1 MFLITFSKAGQ
12 EDIILTE
19 DDLFDFQYE
28 ASCYSGESFELGGVN
43 AKSLYLLIDNNTQ
56 RFSRGTFANCRVKLE
71 IDGKFFGYYNS
82 ELPKRRN
89 GVIELTAYDDMVKLD
104 TEFPTDY
111 TFPQTFWAVYAQC
124 VFEAGLA
131 SEVSFDNV
139 VLNGVWDNGIISA
152 DYTQY
157 IYANSCRNLVAGMA
171 EWNGGFAY
179 INDDNKLQ
187 IDKFSK
193 TVTREY
199 NSGDL
204 MELDYSDE
212 TVVFTKVKTS
222 QKNKTYEMGADAGY
236 TLVLKNQYISYG
248 LDDTMFETY
257 LTKISEYYTGFELTP
272 MSFTLAEPDFDL
284 HIGDRIQVYD
294 EEEQVTVTGNVSKI
308 VISGNCSMT
317 VTCGGFENVSSSSG
331 FTPTSYSQIQ
341 QSKQEAKASSQTTG
355 GTLNEYKYLTDASVK
370 FNGTTYTIEKDA
382 ETGLISKISDS
393 AGNEFEPEISAGIT
407 DVAAHNAVFW
417 AVAMCRGLG
426 KPKFVMDGIFGM
438 FTPDTRDIA
447 NSRWR
452 NSVSGYND
460 ITLSGGSENGSALHF
475 NPGEYGSLICDE
487 PNTVYAI
494 LRADYKSAGG
504 MTWFPLITKHL
515 SIDSKYYGFDIF
527 SLFGQESDYNTI
539 AFSAVARDIASSVDS
554 SGFHIVCYTRG
565 SGKISL
571 YIDSVLV
578 GAQNRIYTGNYGGN
592 MLLNFSNRGGRIP
605 ENHELTSTD
614 IVLCAFGSQYHDAA
628 TVQKNMAYLM
638 KKYNIGG
645 NT

>member
-12 EDIILTE
+12 DDIVLTE

-28 ASCYSGESFELGGVN
+28 ASCYSGETFELGGVN
-43 AKSLYLLIDNNTQ
+43 AKTLYLLIDNNTQ

-71 IDGKFFGYYNS
+71 IDGKFFGYYNT

-131 SEVSFDNV
+131 FEVSFDNV

-199 NSGDL
+199 SSGDL

-212 TVVFTKVKTS
+212 TVVFSKVKTS
-222 QKNKTYEMGADAGY
+222 QKNKTYEMGTDAGY

-284 HIGDRIQVYD
+284 HVGDRIQVYD
-294 EEEQVTVTGNVSKI
+294 EEEQVAITGNVSKI
-308 VISGNCSMT
+308 AISGNCSMT

-341 QSKQEAKASSQTTG
+341 QSKQEAKTSSQTTG

-393 AGNEFEPEISAGIT
+393 NGNEFEPEISAGIT

-417 AVAMCRGLG
+417 AVAMCRGIS
-426 KPKFVMDGIFGM
+426 KTAFIMDGIFGM

-447 NSRWR
+447 NLRWK
-452 NSVSGYND
+452 NSVTGYND
-460 ITLSGGSENGSALHF
+460 IILSGASENGEAVHF
-475 NPGEYGSLICDE
+475 TASQYGTFACAE
-487 PNTVYAI
+487 PSTVYAI
-494 LRADYKSAGG
+494 VKSEVSKVVNCI
-504 MTWFPLITKHL
+504 ITKRL
-515 SIDSKYYGFDIF
+515 SQLSNSEHYGFGLLQFDGNLYFSSAAYDIQQTNVSCIEYHVYCF
-527 SLFGQESDYNTI
+527 T
-539 AFSAVARDIASSVDS
+539 RVD
-554 SGFHIVCYTRG
+554 GVTYF
-565 SGKISL
+565 
-571 YIDSVLV
+571 YIDGALV
-578 GAQNRIYTGNYGGN
+578 GHVGNCMTGQYAN
-592 MLLNFSNRGGRIP
+592 MMYLNNEYLG
-605 ENHELTSTD
+605 STRLD
-614 IVLCAFGSQYHDAA
+614 APTICDFVMCAFGSQYHDEA
-628 TVQKNMAYLM
+628 TVRNNSAYLM
-638 KKYNIGG
+638 KKYKIGG

>member
-12 EDIILTE
+12 EDIVLTE

-28 ASCYSGESFELGGVN
+28 ASCYSGETFELGGVN

-71 IDGKFFGYYNS
+71 IDGKFFGYYNT

-284 HIGDRIQVYD
+284 HVGDRIQVYD
-294 EEEQVTVTGNVSKI
+294 EEEQVTITGNVSKI
-308 VISGNCSMT
+308 AISGNCSMT

-355 GTLNEYKYLTDASVK
+355 GTLNEYQYLTDASVK

-382 ETGLISKISDS
+382 DTGLISKISDS
-393 AGNEFEPEISAGIT
+393 YNHEFKPSISPGIT
-407 DVAAHNAVFW
+407 DVALHNAVFW
-417 AVAMCRGLG
+417 ALAMCRGLG
-426 KPKFVMDGIFGM
+426 EIPQKTLFDGTGGAWSYSGGLTGFQRVAGNQPYSGIGSEAY
-438 FTPDTRDIA
+438 TSGAKVLRLSKAYRLEDSEDNYTDAIIIRSNEQI
-447 NSRWR
+447 NL
-452 NSVSGYND
+452 SGYSKLRILAFAFTNYVGLD
-460 ITLSGGSENGSALHF
+460 GKVYFEVGEPGAAVPGKAYDFSAWKLVGSCDGFSTNYSEPGVPKWYEVDVSALGGNQYLNFGIYH
-475 NPGEYGSLICDE
+475 GSQ
-487 PNTVYAI
+487 VYA
-494 LRADYKSAGG
+494 YTS
-504 MTWFPLITKHL
+504 
-515 SIDSKYYGFDIF
+515 YFDI
-527 SLFGQESDYNTI
+527 
-539 AFSAVARDIASSVDS
+539 
-554 SGFHIVCYTRG
+554 H
-565 SGKISL
+565 KIIL
-571 YIDSVLV
+571 
-578 GAQNRIYTGNYGGN
+578 
-592 MLLNFSNRGGRIP
+592 IP
-605 ENHELTSTD
+605 
-614 IVLCAFGSQYHDAA
+614 
-628 TVQKNMAYLM
+628 
-638 KKYNIGG
+638 
-645 NT
+645 